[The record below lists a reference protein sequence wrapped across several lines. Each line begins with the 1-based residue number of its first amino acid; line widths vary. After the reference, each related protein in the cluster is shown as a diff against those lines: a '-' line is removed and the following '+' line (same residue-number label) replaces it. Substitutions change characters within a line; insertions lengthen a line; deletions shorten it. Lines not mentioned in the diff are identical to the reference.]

1 VFISMTLPEHAICR
15 SALLAHH
22 ACHSSVQV
30 LPPLNCSVP
39 RRTNQSSPY
48 ALCYACYTQTPLD
61 LHQEAE
67 TVPPETTSTEL
78 LHNYLGYFIFSLS
91 E

>member
-1 VFISMTLPEHAICR
+1 MTLPERAICR

-30 LPPLNCSVP
+30 LPPLSYSVP

-67 TVPPETTSTEL
+67 TVPPETTGTEL
-78 LHNYLGYFIFSLS
+78 LQKYL
-91 E
+91 